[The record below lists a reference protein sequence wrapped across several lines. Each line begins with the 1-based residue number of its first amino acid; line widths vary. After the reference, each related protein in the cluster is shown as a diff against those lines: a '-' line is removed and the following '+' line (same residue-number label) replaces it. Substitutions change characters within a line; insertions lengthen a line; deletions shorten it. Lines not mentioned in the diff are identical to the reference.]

1 MSHRFA
7 NIISLTRLESANN
20 SSQPNNTVVSRH
32 RTSVVKLSYYYWKT
46 VEDRNHLISQYVF
59 LIEFNIDDLVL
70 RLMPSSQ

>member
-20 SSQPNNTVVSRH
+20 LSQPNNTVVSRH
-32 RTSVVKLSYYYWKT
+32 RMSVVEPSYCYWKT

-59 LIEFNIDDLVL
+59 LIELNIDNLVL
-70 RLMPSSQ
+70 RSMPSSQ